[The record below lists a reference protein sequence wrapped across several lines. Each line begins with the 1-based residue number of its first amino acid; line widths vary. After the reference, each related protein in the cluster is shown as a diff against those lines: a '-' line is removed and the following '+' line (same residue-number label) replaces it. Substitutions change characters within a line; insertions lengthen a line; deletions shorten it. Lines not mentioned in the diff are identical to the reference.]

1 MHEIEILDEDL
12 NEFEE
17 RDLKLPQCSVMLSV
31 LSNDDTPSI
40 LLKGIIGGAT
50 SRLISR
56 FEYLDS
62 KIENFVNEINKRD
75 ELY

>member
-1 MHEIEILDEDL
+1 MDLTPVTMLLIKKYEEAIKQGLHEIEILDEDL

-40 LLKGIIGGAT
+40 YLKG
-50 SRLISR
+50 
-56 FEYLDS
+56 
-62 KIENFVNEINKRD
+62 
-75 ELY
+75 

>member
-1 MHEIEILDEDL
+1 MLLIKKYEEAIKQGLHEIEILDEDL

-50 SRLISR
+50 S
-56 FEYLDS
+56 
-62 KIENFVNEINKRD
+62 
-75 ELY
+75 